1 MGPLPPLRMKPT
13 EKCELWAGPRGGAMG
28 WTCAMKT
35 ELMPQCPHSNTAPSK
50 PLQGSG
56 HRAGML
62 TVSLMG
68 PRLQGGGN

>member
-1 MGPLPPLRMKPT
+1 
-13 EKCELWAGPRGGAMG
+13 MG

-56 HRAGML
+56 HRAGMR